1 MNLSADRGLYIG
13 IYFLS
18 AATLALEI
26 SLTRIFSV
34 SLWYHF
40 AFMVV
45 SIAFLGFG
53 ASGALLYLFPFI
65 RRGPIRK
72 SICITSLGFSITTI
86 LSYILAIRVPLDP
99 IKMALEPTQIL
110 FLLIM
115 YLLFS
120 IPFIFSG
127 LTIAT
132 AISALPKKVH
142 KIYFSDLLGAS
153 TGCLFVIIAFSLL
166 EGTLLIP
173 LCALI
178 GALSSLSFS
187 RSWGPFRWSSI
198 LIGGTILVLILWKSP
213 IFEAPISPYK
223 DLSVALNYPGAKHLG
238 TRWNAIS
245 RIDIVDSPAV
255 RFAPGLSLR
264 YLKGLPRQI
273 GITVDGDRLNA
284 ITKYAPGDPL
294 VFTEYLPSSLPY
306 HLSRIRKVLVVEPMG
321 GLDILIAIHHGAKD
335 VVAVEK
341 NPLLI
346 DIIAQQFDRFTGG
359 IYSGRH
365 EGIKI
370 SIGEARSFL
379 HRHKDLFDL
388 IVLPITETLGAA
400 STGLLGF
407 GEDYTFTREAMRTYV
422 SRLSPTGFLS
432 ISRYLLPPPRQEIR
446 LVTTLMEAMEKEGI
460 PYPDRHLMIYRSMNT
475 FHLLFKGSPLTE
487 IEIDRFKAFCE
498 KMFFDLIYYPGIR
511 DSEVNRFNRFKRPIY
526 HSILMQVLN
535 PKKRSTF
542 LKGYLFDV
550 APVSD
555 DRPFFHYF
563 FKFSTLPEVY
573 QSMGQKWQPFIEG
586 GYLIPVIL
594 IQATL
599 ASFFLILMPA
609 IIARKKPMVKRP
621 SRGGGTLPALSYFV
635 LIGLGFMFVE
645 ISLINKVI
653 LFLGQPLYALSMVL
667 FAILFFSAL
676 GSRWSHK
683 IGAGHGFWHRSNIP
697 LIFLGVLIAIYTF
710 LIPKAFEAFMGNSIF
725 IKAFLTLLFIA
736 PLAFFMGMPFP
747 VGIRYLEETYPDTI
761 PWAWIANACS
771 SVVASILTIFIALS
785 FGFSFCLLLASVAYT
800 AAFFLI
806 KTPSSSPE

>member
-1 MNLSADRGLYIG
+1 
-13 IYFLS
+13 
-18 AATLALEI
+18 
-26 SLTRIFSV
+26 
-34 SLWYHF
+34 
-40 AFMVV
+40 
-45 SIAFLGFG
+45 
-53 ASGALLYLFPFI
+53 
-65 RRGPIRK
+65 
-72 SICITSLGFSITTI
+72 
-86 LSYILAIRVPLDP
+86 
-99 IKMALEPTQIL
+99 
-110 FLLIM
+110 
-115 YLLFS
+115 
-120 IPFIFSG
+120 
-127 LTIAT
+127 
-132 AISALPKKVH
+132 
-142 KIYFSDLLGAS
+142 
-153 TGCLFVIIAFSLL
+153 
-166 EGTLLIP
+166 
-173 LCALI
+173 
-178 GALSSLSFS
+178 
-187 RSWGPFRWSSI
+187 
-198 LIGGTILVLILWKSP
+198 
-213 IFEAPISPYK
+213 
-223 DLSVALNYPGAKHLG
+223 
-238 TRWNAIS
+238 
-245 RIDIVDSPAV
+245 
-255 RFAPGLSLR
+255 
-264 YLKGLPRQI
+264 
-273 GITVDGDRLNA
+273 
-284 ITKYAPGDPL
+284 
-294 VFTEYLPSSLPY
+294 
-306 HLSRIRKVLVVEPMG
+306 
-321 GLDILIAIHHGAKD
+321 
-335 VVAVEK
+335 
-341 NPLLI
+341 
-346 DIIAQQFDRFTGG
+346 
-359 IYSGRH
+359 
-365 EGIKI
+365 
-370 SIGEARSFL
+370 
-379 HRHKDLFDL
+379 
-388 IVLPITETLGAA
+388 
-400 STGLLGF
+400 
-407 GEDYTFTREAMRTYV
+407 
-422 SRLSPTGFLS
+422 
-432 ISRYLLPPPRQEIR
+432 
-446 LVTTLMEAMEKEGI
+446 
-460 PYPDRHLMIYRSMNT
+460 MIYRSMNT

-621 SRGGGTLPALSYFV
+621 SRGGGILPALSYFV